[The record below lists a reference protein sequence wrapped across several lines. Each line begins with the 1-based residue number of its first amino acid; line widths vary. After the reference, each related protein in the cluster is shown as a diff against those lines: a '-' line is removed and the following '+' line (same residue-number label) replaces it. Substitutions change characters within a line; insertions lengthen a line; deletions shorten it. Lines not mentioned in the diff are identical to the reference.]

1 MDNSQYHYSNPNS
14 SLQQLQLANSQN
26 RAGAML
32 NNELQYLSN
41 ISANQNAGNASA
53 SGNQQAVQSLTSSN
67 GGNGSSG
74 GMN

>member
-1 MDNSQYHYSNPNS
+1 
-14 SLQQLQLANSQN
+14 
-26 RAGAML
+26 ML